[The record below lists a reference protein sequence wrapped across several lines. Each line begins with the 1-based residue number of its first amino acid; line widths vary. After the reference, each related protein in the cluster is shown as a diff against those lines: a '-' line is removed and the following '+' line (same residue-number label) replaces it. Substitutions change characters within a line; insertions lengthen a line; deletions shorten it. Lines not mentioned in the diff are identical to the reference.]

1 MRFILERATNE
12 VLHTLNL
19 ADFLAKYSD
28 KIDVTK
34 QEVLIPIR
42 VEFKN
47 ANIIVSIG
55 DWVVE
60 EVIPGFGEGD
70 KDNDSD
76 DVSNS

>member
-1 MRFILERATNE
+1 
-12 VLHTLNL
+12 L

-28 KIDVTK
+28 RIDVTK

-55 DWVVE
+55 DWIVE
-60 EVIPGFGEGD
+60 EVIPGFGEDD